1 MARYVGPDCR
11 LCRREGMQ
19 LYLKGDRCYTDKCAI
34 ERRHYP
40 PGQHGQRRSK
50 LSDYGAQLREKQK
63 VKRIYGVLEKQ
74 FSSYF
79 EKAERQKG
87 VTGTNLLVFLERRL
101 DNIVYRLGFANSR
114 TQARQLVRH
123 NFIPGKRHQGKSPFI
138 SGQDRRCDP
147 GDGEGPQPA
156 VDSRCHGG
164 SGQAWLPPLAGVQ
177 QGRGPRAGGHVSH
190 TGRYHHAD
198 PRASHRGA
206 LFQIAS

>member
-1 MARYVGPDCR
+1 VARYVGPACR

-50 LSDYGAQLREKQK
+50 GSDYGLQLREKQK

-123 NFIPGKRHQGKSPFI
+123 NYVMVNGVKVNLPSFLVKTGDVIQVTEKGRSLPLIR
-138 SGQDRRCDP
+138 DAMEAVARRGCP
-147 GDGEGPQPA
+147 T
-156 VDSRCHGG
+156 
-164 SGQAWLPPLAGVQ
+164 WLEFNKDEA
-177 QGRGPRAGGHVSH
+177 QGRVIMFPTREDISMPIQEHLIVELYSK
-190 TGRYHHAD
+190 
-198 PRASHRGA
+198 
-206 LFQIAS
+206 

>member
-1 MARYVGPDCR
+1 
-11 LCRREGMQ
+11 MQ

-63 VKRIYGVLEKQ
+63 VKRIYGILEKQ
-74 FSSYF
+74 FRSYF

-101 DNIVYRLGFANSR
+101 DNVVYRLGYANSR

-123 NFIPGKRHQGKSPFI
+123 NQIMVNGRIVNLPSFLVKSGDAVQVTEAGRNLPI
-138 SGQDRRCDP
+138 IKDALEAAARR
-147 GDGEGPQPA
+147 G
-156 VDSRCHGG
+156 
-164 SGQAWLPPLAGVQ
+164 LPPWLEL
-177 QGRGPRAGGHVSH
+177 
-190 TGRYHHAD
+190 D
-198 PRASHRGA
+198 KD
-206 LFQIAS
+206 